1 MIAVCYVLCYYFDI
15 PAVWNYSIAFAAEI
29 VLTFAAYELIRRIPI
44 LRYFVPGLKKKS
56 RAGEREK
63 K

>member
-1 MIAVCYVLCYYFDI
+1 M
-15 PAVWNYSIAFAAEI
+15 WNYSIAFAAEI